1 QGVHFGNPGSLP
13 ARSIAFMFP
22 GQGSQRVGMVGEVS
36 WGYPGA
42 RRLWEVADGALAGH
56 LPRPLSRHVYPG
68 TDGGADTDVLLKETD
83 VAQPAMGVADA
94 VVGHVLADL
103 GVEPDMCVGHS
114 YGEYAALHV
123 AAALGFED
131 MVVLSRERGRA
142 IGDAGRGS
150 PGAMLALGA
159 PGAMVERLITESGG
173 TVIANLN
180 GPMQTVVSG
189 RVEDIEVLRA
199 RFAEQGVRATR
210 LNVATAF
217 HSPLVESAQGPLR
230 GALGRVRLSTPKVPV
245 YANTTGEPHSADP
258 ESIREAL
265 VDHLTMPVRFADCI
279 ANMHRDGARI
289 FLEVGPGNV
298 LSSLAANILQGTD
311 AVAIPVDHRDGWFGL
326 LNAAARLFAMGVSR
340 PAERLREL
348 FGGGVRPTREQHPPG
363 RSAGG
368 RKYPGDR
375 FLGTLA
381 DAAVIR
387 HQRLMRLFVE
397 SEAAAMTRFLRAAG
411 LGETASLRVEHRQV
425 PPPAGV
431 DPLPQGQPPAPTRH
445 AGAASASAGR
455 REATGTLA
463 GTDALERLQRMVA
476 DLTGFPSDMLEPDLD
491 LEADLGID
499 SIKRVEILV
508 EAQDRFPGFADTLD
522 DEGTTAFSRLTT
534 LARMAEFLES
544 ATSGTGGGDSEDARA
559 ARDVVA
565 RRNILPERDGADP
578 VRDERAP
585 ARRAPR
591 LVPAAAS
598 RRRGLGAGNVVV
610 AGDCRGIAQ
619 ALARKLPELVPLVLD
634 GGRVGSNAA
643 GTRLRELDSAAG
655 YIHLGMLSAGPSTL
669 EQLRKRSELA
679 RRDLLGFAANLKAM
693 AALLR
698 SSGGF
703 VIVAAPFG
711 PSSGGGDGAP
721 DIDPLAGG
729 HLGLLKSVA
738 REWPEVRCRAVDLG
752 AYVDVDAAVGIL
764 VNEMGCDDGAVEVA
778 YRDGRRH
785 AVVLSD
791 SHPVAGPSAG
801 PLREGDVVLATG
813 GARGITGEVAVAI
826 AERWR
831 PRLVLVGSTVLED
844 ENPRYGGFSD
854 MAGLKREIGTVLDES
869 GETLNAARVER
880 EYRTVVR
887 RREIR
892 RNLRRLRDAGAE
904 AEYVVADVGD
914 RAAFGRVLAD
924 VRQRYGR
931 IDAVVHGAGIREDKL
946 LVDKDMESFDRV
958 LRPKVD
964 GALALL
970 ERLDLDSLKL
980 LFFFS
985 STAASY
991 GSAGQSDYAAAN
1003 ETLNALARWLGGR
1016 TPARVVSIGWGPWAP
1031 GVGMVDESLARRLQR
1046 RGVATIPLRQGIE
1059 AFLYEL
1065 AAGAKGDAEVVY
1077 E

>member
-1 QGVHFGNPGSLP
+1 
-13 ARSIAFMFP
+13 M
-22 GQGSQRVGMVGEVS
+22 
-36 WGYPGA
+36 
-42 RRLWEVADGALAGH
+42 
-56 LPRPLSRHVYPG
+56 
-68 TDGGADTDVLLKETD
+68 
-83 VAQPAMGVADA
+83 
-94 VVGHVLADL
+94 
-103 GVEPDMCVGHS
+103 
-114 YGEYAALHV
+114 
-123 AAALGFED
+123 
-131 MVVLSRERGRA
+131 
-142 IGDAGRGS
+142 
-150 PGAMLALGA
+150 
-159 PGAMVERLITESGG
+159 
-173 TVIANLN
+173 
-180 GPMQTVVSG
+180 
-189 RVEDIEVLRA
+189 
-199 RFAEQGVRATR
+199 
-210 LNVATAF
+210 
-217 HSPLVESAQGPLR
+217 
-230 GALGRVRLSTPKVPV
+230 
-245 YANTTGEPHSADP
+245 
-258 ESIREAL
+258 
-265 VDHLTMPVRFADCI
+265 
-279 ANMHRDGARI
+279 
-289 FLEVGPGNV
+289 
-298 LSSLAANILQGTD
+298 
-311 AVAIPVDHRDGWFGL
+311 
-326 LNAAARLFAMGVSR
+326 
-340 PAERLREL
+340 
-348 FGGGVRPTREQHPPG
+348 
-363 RSAGG
+363 
-368 RKYPGDR
+368 
-375 FLGTLA
+375 
-381 DAAVIR
+381 
-387 HQRLMRLFVE
+387 
-397 SEAAAMTRFLRAAG
+397 
-411 LGETASLRVEHRQV
+411 
-425 PPPAGV
+425 
-431 DPLPQGQPPAPTRH
+431 
-445 AGAASASAGR
+445 
-455 REATGTLA
+455 
-463 GTDALERLQRMVA
+463 ERLQRMVA

-565 RRNILPERDGADP
+565 RRNLLPERDGADP

-610 AGDCRGIAQ
+610 AGDCRGVAQ

-1016 TPARVVSIGWGPWAP
+1016 TPARVVSIGWGPWRRASAWWTRAWRAASSGVESPRFPCGRASRRSSTSLQRARRETRRWSMNDELSDAAVAP
-1031 GVGMVDESLARRLQR
+1031 DRAPTVGGPREDIAIVGMSCLFAKADGLASYWSNVLDKVDAVGDVPPGRWDARPHLEADPADAGRIRSARGAFLADTFRFDPVKLRVPPSAIRGADPDQFLVLRCVREALADAGCADCPDGQRTEVVIGRTASGGAGSAAFAHRTEGARRASDILAAFDPGATAEELAR
-1046 RGVATIPLRQGIE
+1046 
-1059 AFLYEL
+1059 
-1065 AAGAKGDAEVVY
+1065 AG
-1077 E
+1077 